1 MREEGSQV
9 ARVTTT
15 TEDLYGTRTDASPQ
29 QRSDLRHD
37 VEVPKGTQL
46 LRCKNL
52 GDRWQIT
59 VLVEGRRTELITFR
73 DPTGKT
79 TGERLGPRFPN
90 HTPVTLKRSQQ
101 GQPKGARGVIVGIA
115 ALDSF
120 KVDFGGTVVIIGAE
134 LLSLHKVAR

>member
-29 QRSDLRHD
+29 QQADLRLD
-37 VEVPKGTQL
+37 VEVPKGTRL

-90 HTPVTLKRSQQ
+90 HKPVTLKRSQQ

>member
-1 MREEGSQV
+1 MR
-9 ARVTTT
+9 T
-15 TEDLYGTRTDASPQ
+15 TEDLFGVRVDATPE
-29 QRSDLRHD
+29 QRSNLRLD
-37 VEVPKGTQL
+37 VEVPRGTQL
-46 LRCKNL
+46 IRCKNL
-52 GDRWQIT
+52 GDRWRI
-59 VLVEGRRTELITFR
+59 VVPVDGRRTELVTFR
-73 DPTGKT
+73 NPLGKT